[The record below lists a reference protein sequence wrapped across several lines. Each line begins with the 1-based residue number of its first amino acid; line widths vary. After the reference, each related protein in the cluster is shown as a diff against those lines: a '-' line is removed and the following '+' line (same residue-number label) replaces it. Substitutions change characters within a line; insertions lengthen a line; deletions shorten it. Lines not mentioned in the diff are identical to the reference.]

1 MNLFIL
7 AQTSGE
13 LHARAHGPAG
23 RGARVVPHLD
33 NVLALTRGHDITVTV
48 GDEVV
53 VSVGA
58 TTHAVHGVVGV
69 RADGREERVIGVE
82 HDHAS
87 FFFELVTALR

>member
-1 MNLFIL
+1 ML
-7 AQTSGE
+7 ASVAVPPPRI
-13 LHARAHGPAG
+13 LHARAHGKT
-23 RGARVVPHLD
+23 RSGAHVIPHLD

-69 RADGREERVIGVE
+69 SADGREERVSGVD